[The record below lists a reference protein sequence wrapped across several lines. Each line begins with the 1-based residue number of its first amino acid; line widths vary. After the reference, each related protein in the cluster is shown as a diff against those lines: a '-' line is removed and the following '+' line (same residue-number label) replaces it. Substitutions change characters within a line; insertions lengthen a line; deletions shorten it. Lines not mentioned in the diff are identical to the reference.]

1 MGFMVVGVPLSL
13 LGLTMMV
20 RGWVYTLHPDGAMAS
35 KRKKV
40 NLKRGF
46 TTDMKLFGRKVRR
59 LGLILMLLGA
69 FLVGWQRSLEADA
82 RDAALAA
89 PAAAAMP

>member
-1 MGFMVVGVPLSL
+1 MWFYVFGAPLLL
-13 LGLTMMV
+13 LGATMMA
-20 RGWVYTLHPDGAMAS
+20 RGWVYTLRPDGAMAE

-59 LGLILMLLGA
+59 LGLMLALGGGT
-69 FLVGWQRSLEADA
+69 LVGWQASHRAD
-82 RDAALAA
+82 DLTTTTA
-89 PAAAAMP
+89 PSTTTP